1 MALQQVNFGSAS
13 DGSQGDT
20 ARAAFGKINQNFSD
34 TTNAAS
40 RLVGTA
46 AGQVMEVGAF
56 GAGSTVLAARTE
68 DLNTYQA
75 AGLRAFTAGSAAN
88 SPFAEYGYLQVDGV
102 GDVAN
107 RVAQTWTS
115 RTNRKFF
122 RTLQADGWTVWRE
135 QVGVDTLASSGL
147 AGNAAAVGGS
157 TLNLNDAVIGGFCR
171 VEGSASAGASLNWP
185 ANGATGSTQV
195 AYEVQTDGVSGS
207 GARLRQFA
215 TEVFGSGSGQ
225 GGRGRTFVRVRHDGT
240 WFGWRELAFSDTPVF
255 TGAVTCGGPVR
266 VGQYTLASLP
276 SASAFT
282 GYEIDVTDASG
293 GAKRCRSDG
302 TNWKIINTTTTVS

>member
-56 GAGSTVLAARTE
+56 GVGSAVQAVSSD
-68 DLNTYQA
+68 DLNTYQ
-75 AGLRAFTAGSAAN
+75 TAGQRKFTNATAAN
-88 SPFAEYGYLQVDGV
+88 VPYAEYGYLHVEGV

-107 RVAQTWTS
+107 RVAQTWVS
-115 RTNRKFF
+115 RTNRRFS
-122 RTLQADGWTVWRE
+122 RTLQADGWTAWKEVAMSGDSP
-135 QVGVDTLASSGL
+135 VFSSASLSRTSAGSAQLNLSAL
-147 AGNAAAVGGS
+147 AGNYRFLRFLTNGAVRWDFGVSDGAEAGSNAGSDFYINRFSDAAGFLDSPWGISRATGETRMTRAAV
-157 TLNLNDAVIGGFCR
+157 
-171 VEGSASAGASLNWP
+171 
-185 ANGATGSTQV
+185 
-195 AYEVQTDGVSGS
+195 SGP
-207 GARLRQFA
+207 LR
-215 TEVFGSGSGQ
+215 
-225 GGRGRTFVRVRHDGT
+225 
-240 WFGWRELAFSDTPVF
+240 P
-255 TGAVTCGGPVR
+255 
-266 VGQYTLASLP
+266 GQYTLASLP

-282 GYEIDVTDASG
+282 GYEIDVTDAAG

-302 TNWKIINTTTTVS
+302 TNWKILNTTTTVS

>member
-56 GAGSTVLAARTE
+56 GIGVTTAAANSA
-68 DLNTYQA
+68 DLNSFQI
-75 AGLRAFTAGSAAN
+75 AGLRVFTAAAAAN
-88 SPFAEYGYLQVDGV
+88 APIADPGYLQVDGV

-107 RVAQTWTS
+107 RTTQTWTHFNS
-115 RTNRKFF
+115 NRRFT
-122 RTLQADGWTVWRE
+122 RVLNASGWSAWAETATLTALAAAG
-135 QVGVDTLASSGL
+135 LASS
-147 AGNAAAVGGS
+147 AAVGGS

-171 VEGSASAGASLNWP
+171 VEGSASAGTSLNWP

-195 AYEVQTDGVSGS
+195 AYEVQTDGIGGT
-207 GARLRQFA
+207 GARLRQTA
-215 TEVFGSGSGQ
+215 TEVFGSGTGQ
-225 GGRGRTFVRVRHDGT
+225 GGRGRTFVRVKHDST
-240 WFGWRELAFSDTPVF
+240 WQPWREFAFSDTPVF

-282 GYEIDVTDASG
+282 GYEIDVADAAG